1 MCPACGILPFM
12 RGRTAVIFSI
22 LAFLTMLLASC
33 GSRGGGGR
41 VSENRSSRGYNP
53 GVGPF
58 DSRGN
63 YVERWAND
71 KSKGVWWR
79 RGSTS
84 GPSAATPPVVA
95 SNVTPRPAVQ
105 PTGTRPAPPVGGTA
119 TPTPRPRPAVASR
132 PTPRPRPTVKVKP
145 KRKPPIRYTV
155 KKGDTL
161 WGISQKYKA
170 SVTSIQRANGLKGT
184 HLKIGRRLLI
194 PRY

>member
-1 MCPACGILPFM
+1 MCPACGILAFM

-33 GSRGGGGR
+33 GSGGGGGR

-71 KSKGVWWR
+71 KSKGHWWR
-79 RGSTS
+79 KGSTS
-84 GPSAATPPVVA
+84 GPSEITPPVIA
-95 SNVTPRPAVQ
+95 SNI
-105 PTGTRPAPPVGGTA
+105 
-119 TPTPRPRPAVASR
+119 TPTPRPPVQPTALRPRPPVGRAATP
-132 PTPRPRPTVKVKP
+132 PTPRPKPTVKVKP
-145 KRKPPIRYTV
+145 KRKPPIRHTV

-161 WGISQKYKA
+161 WGISRKYKA
-170 SVTSIQRANGLKGT
+170 SVTSIQRANGIKGSN
-184 HLKIGRRLLI
+184 LKIGRRLLI